1 MNRNGA
7 RKLLITTMGMV
18 IAGGLYAGCSSG
30 GSSASTTSSSDSS
43 SSSASAAPATQPI
56 PPDSIFAKIKM
67 GEERDQVYATIGQP
81 TSFNTY
87 QTGKAFIP
95 FHYGG
100 GDDARLAAHYKG
112 VGVITFS
119 NDSAY
124 TSGWSV
130 EDIHY
135 DPSEPGY

>member
-1 MNRNGA
+1 MNHNGVRN
-7 RKLLITTMGMV
+7 LLITAVGMLL
-18 IAGGLYAGCSSG
+18 ATGLYAGCSSG
-30 GSSASTTSSSDSS
+30 GSSSS
-43 SSSASAAPATQPI
+43 SSSDNSSSSSTAAAAPSTQPI
-56 PPDSIFAKIKM
+56 PPDSIFAKVKM

-100 GDDARLAAHYKG
+100 GDDVRMSAHYKG
-112 VGVITFS
+112 VGVITFA